1 MVELGVCKG
10 TTSPN
15 PGSLGRGEHRA
26 GVGSQCAALL
36 SPALEREWGSEVPH
50 SPASPRYPPS
60 RAHPLTLAALVSP
73 QS

>member
-1 MVELGVCKG
+1 MVEPGVCKG

-15 PGSLGRGEHRA
+15 PGSVGRGEHRA
-26 GVGSQCAALL
+26 GVGTCAALL
-36 SPALEREWGSEVPH
+36 SPALEGEWGSEVPH
-50 SPASPRYPPS
+50 SPASPGYSPS